1 MKPIQ
6 LPLSVRLRDDATFA
20 NYYPGANAA
29 ALGYVERLC
38 EAEAGWAESLIYLWG
53 HDGVGRSHLLQAACL
68 RFEQFEERTIY
79 LPMADLV
86 QYGPEIFDDLE
97 QCELVC
103 IDDLDVLVGKREWEE
118 GLFHLFNRLRDTGRR
133 LLLAASKS
141 PRELQVKLPDLKSR
155 LTMALIFQL
164 HGLSDEDK
172 LRALQLRASR
182 RGLHLTDEVGRFI
195 LNRGSRSMN
204 SLFDLLEQL
213 DRASLQAQ
221 RKLTIPF
228 LKETLGWYASTVR
241 RRTPAWPCRSPWVS
255 LAAGSDRLLSVSPS
269 MRRQYRSAGCPQAS
283 RRSAGQEGAPALPSA
298 FPGEPS
304 VVLESPARI
313 EQRGAEQGHAE

>member
-1 MKPIQ
+1 M
-6 LPLSVRLRDDATFA
+6 
-20 NYYPGANAA
+20 
-29 ALGYVERLC
+29 
-38 EAEAGWAESLIYLWG
+38 
-53 HDGVGRSHLLQAACL
+53 
-68 RFEQFEERTIY
+68 
-79 LPMADLV
+79 
-86 QYGPEIFDDLE
+86 
-97 QCELVC
+97 
-103 IDDLDVLVGKREWEE
+103 LVGKREWEE

-228 LKETLGWYASTVR
+228 LKETLGW
-241 RRTPAWPCRSPWVS
+241 
-255 LAAGSDRLLSVSPS
+255 
-269 MRRQYRSAGCPQAS
+269 
-283 RRSAGQEGAPALPSA
+283 
-298 FPGEPS
+298 
-304 VVLESPARI
+304 
-313 EQRGAEQGHAE
+313 